1 MSDIMNGV
9 DAVIGSIY
17 MVLLVFVCA
26 WFITNLALAVIYEQ
40 ARGPLHRIRPLACR
54 TPRRAPRPRRPQA
67 PTCGSARAP
76 SACTLRVDTRHPP
89 HLARGP

>member
-40 ARGPLHRIRPLACR
+40 ACGPVAPHSPPRVPRARPRPEPSPPAGTDVRQCSRPLG
-54 TPRRAPRPRRPQA
+54 P
-67 PTCGSARAP
+67 PTAL
-76 SACTLRVDTRHPP
+76 LRVRRSP
-89 HLARGP
+89 RC